1 MLPGWPADDRGIAAM
16 FHDATYLVESLLI
29 RAVVQ
34 GTAACK
40 ELFLLCAFRIQ
51 YFQADKP
58 SFIPMAFFQ

>member
-1 MLPGWPADDRGIAAM
+1 MIEGIAAM

-58 SFIPMAFFQ
+58 FVHTDGILPVIGG